1 MSILIL
7 ILIVIAVIVLL
18 IASLIGFICI
28 FAKAIGYRNE
38 AIGNAWA
45 YWEEKKLN
53 RWDELSEDEKDKI
66 LQAYL
71 IIEDD
76 CGGCDSIEKIKGLMM
91 EQLPILE
98 PNMGMSHSMSK
109 DSADI

>member
-1 MSILIL
+1 MKLL
-7 ILIVIAVIVLL
+7 TWILIVIGVIVLL
-18 IASLIGFICI
+18 IASLIGFICLI
-28 FAKAIGYRNE
+28 AKAIGNRNE
-38 AIGNAWA
+38 TIDNAWA

-76 CGGCDSIEKIKGLMM
+76 CGGCDSIEKIKELMM

-98 PNMGMSHSMSK
+98 SKRGMTHPVN
-109 DSADI
+109 